1 MIVSPNNVS
10 APVIAPSVNPQTEQV
25 ARDNKVRE
33 PVVPT
38 VEMARS
44 NAERRIN
51 EEEKRRKRSSWDPA
65 EHPDYDMDEAD
76 SEIAHDPISQL
87 FQLLALKSYSQDQ
100 GKGYAMRFRL
110 PTKILKAALLEG
122 KMAKRR
128 TVIKYH
134 YGHSVAPNTPSDIIA
149 VT

>member
-1 MIVSPNNVS
+1 MIVSPSSVS
-10 APVIAPSVNPQTEQV
+10 APIIAPSVNPQTEQV

-33 PVVPT
+33 PVIAT
-38 VEMARS
+38 AELART

-51 EEEKRRKRSSWDPA
+51 EDEKRRKRSAWDPA
-65 EHPDYDMDEAD
+65 EHPEYEMEEED
-76 SEIAHDPISQL
+76 SQPHNLVDSW
-87 FQLLALKSYSQDQ
+87 FRLLSLNTYSHSQ

-110 PTKILKAALLEG
+110 PKKIIEAAILEG

-128 TVIKYH
+128 TVIRYH
-134 YGHSVAPNTPSDIIA
+134 YGHAVAPNTPSDIIA

>member
-1 MIVSPNNVS
+1 MIVSPNSVS

-33 PVVPT
+33 PIIAP
-38 VEMARS
+38 VELART

-51 EEEKRRKRSSWDPA
+51 EDEKRRKRSAWDPA
-65 EHPDYDMDEAD
+65 EHPEYETEEED
-76 SEIAHDPISQL
+76 SQPHNPVENW
-87 FQLLALKSYSQDQ
+87 FRLLSLNIYSQSQ

-110 PTKILKAALLEG
+110 PKKIVDAAILEG

-128 TVIKYH
+128 TVIRYH
-134 YGHSVAPNTPSDIIA
+134 YGHAVAPNTPSDILA

>member
-1 MIVSPNNVS
+1 MIVSPNSVS
-10 APVIAPSVNPQTEQV
+10 ASVIAPSVNPQTEQA

-33 PVVPT
+33 PIVPT
-38 VEMARS
+38 VELART

-51 EEEKRRKRSSWDPA
+51 EEEKRRKRLAWDPA
-65 EHPDYDMDEAD
+65 EHPDYDAGDVSLER
-76 SEIAHDPISQL
+76 EDPIERL
-87 FQLLALKSYSQDQ
+87 FYLLSLSSYSQSQ

-110 PTKILKAALLEG
+110 PAKVLQEALMAG

-128 TVIKYH
+128 TVIRYH

-149 VT
+149 VG

>member
-1 MIVSPNNVS
+1 MIVSPNSVS
-10 APVIAPSVNPQTEQV
+10 APVIAPSVNPQTEQA

-33 PVVPT
+33 PIVPT
-38 VEMARS
+38 VELART

-51 EEEKRRKRSSWDPA
+51 EEEKRRKRSAWDPA
-65 EHPDYDMDEAD
+65 EHPDYDAEEA
-76 SEIAHDPISQL
+76 SLEREDPIERL
-87 FQLLALKSYSQDQ
+87 FYLLSLSSYSQSQ

-110 PTKILKAALLEG
+110 PAKVLQEALMAG

-128 TVIKYH
+128 TVIRYH

-149 VT
+149 VG

>member
-1 MIVSPNNVS
+1 MIVSPNSVS

-33 PVVPT
+33 PIIAP
-38 VEMARS
+38 VELART

-51 EEEKRRKRSSWDPA
+51 EDEKRRKRSAWDPA
-65 EHPDYDMDEAD
+65 EHPEYETEEED
-76 SEIAHDPISQL
+76 SQPHDPVENW
-87 FQLLALKSYSQDQ
+87 FRLLSLNTYSQSQ

-110 PTKILKAALLEG
+110 PKKIVDAAILEG

-128 TVIKYH
+128 TVIRYH
-134 YGHSVAPNTPSDIIA
+134 YGHAVAPNTPSDILA

>member
-1 MIVSPNNVS
+1 MIVSPNSIS
-10 APVIAPSVNPQTEQV
+10 APIVASSVNPQTEQV

-33 PVVPT
+33 PIIPT
-38 VEMARS
+38 VELART

-51 EEEKRRKRSSWDPA
+51 EEEKSRKRNAWDPA
-65 EHPDYDMDEAD
+65 EHPEYDEDGEQRALD
-76 SEIAHDPISQL
+76 DPIERL
-87 FQLLALKSYSQDQ
+87 FHLLSINTYSASQ

-110 PTKILKAALLEG
+110 PPKILEAAIMAG
-122 KMAKRR
+122 RMAKRR
-128 TVIKYH
+128 TVIRYH